1 MKTASTMTAAKQSEE
16 EIRSGRKGPSLD
28 ALAFIA
34 AASEATYLLSAEGSI
49 IAANEKAAERLSV
62 DSSQELLGQCL
73 FDLERTDRGYDHRE
87 IFEKVLREGSTELL
101 EDKSGD
107 RYEKYTYA
115 PVADTSETVLRVIL
129 YVADVTN
136 IYRWDEELRREQQR
150 QIFYMES
157 LPGFVF
163 LLGEDYSIRYANRYF
178 RQQFGRPLSRKCFE
192 VIHQKDDA
200 CLGCAAIDVFKSQSP
215 VQWEWTYTDGRTFHL
230 YAHPMTDVDLSPVVM
245 VMGIDITAR
254 KMAEDALKLAQR
266 YQQAILDN
274 IPDLVWL
281 KNEAGKFVA
290 VNNAFASVC
299 GVPQEELIGKTD
311 VDAWDDGETAKI
323 FQYRDDE
330 VIRLKEPKTTE
341 EAIVTKEGEV
351 RWMETIRVPILTS
364 DGGLDG
370 LTAIA
375 HDITERKKTVDQLM
389 YSHSEMEKHVRE
401 RTAEL
406 EKAVKQLEQEI
417 EERKRTEEK
426 LVQARKRA
434 EVATRA
440 KSQFLANMS
449 HEIRTPLNVILGMT
463 EMSLTCTDIVDQHRA
478 LEMVRES
485 GTSLLAII
493 NDILDFSKIEARKLV
508 LEELHFDLWKL
519 LEMIKQVYSYPASK
533 KNLRLDLQISPDV
546 PHVIQGDPN
555 RLRQVL
561 NNLLANAV
569 KFTEQ
574 GAIIINVWSE
584 GECSVTG
591 MSHVSIAVTDTG
603 IGIAEEQRKIIFESF
618 QQADGSTTRQ
628 YGGTGLGLTISKRLV
643 ALMGGSL
650 TLKSR
655 EAHGSTFT
663 CRIPFKLGEQDK
675 VIESDSG
682 TEVKDDLRPP
692 QKARILLAEDNALNR
707 ELATRY
713 LRGRNSEVLVATN
726 GQEALDMLKN
736 EKVDLVLM
744 DVQMP
749 ILDGISAT
757 EQIRAS
763 TDLAVPSDIPI
774 IAMTAHALPGD
785 KKRFLEVGMTGYI
798 SKPIE
803 LKKLSEV
810 IAATLQMQDAPKD
823 AGASQQE
830 PATAA
835 DEQSVSDENVNFEQT
850 DPEQLESGITE
861 RAKALQLL
869 QDNEKLLRRLEK
881 VFLRDADQDLT
892 ALRLACEKQD
902 KSESIRLA
910 HMLKGASSTIGAGKA
925 SALARDLEYA
935 LNLDNHEHSM
945 LLFQSLAREMKV
957 VCDFLQKQHEAMD

>member
-1 MKTASTMTAAKQSEE
+1 MNTKQPMNSAEQSEKE
-16 EIRSGRKGPSLD
+16 NSSEFSGPSPD

-34 AASEATYLLSAEGSI
+34 AASEATYLLSAGGNI
-49 IAANEKAAERLSV
+49 IAANEKAAERLNVSG
-62 DSSQELLGQCL
+62 SEALLGKCV

-87 IFEKVLREGSTELL
+87 IFEKVLHGGSTELL

-115 PVADTSETVLRVIL
+115 PVADTSEAVLRVIL
-129 YVADVTN
+129 YVTDVTN

-178 RQQFGRPLSRKCFE
+178 RQQFGRPRNRKCYE
-192 VIHQKDDA
+192 VIHEKGDA
-200 CLGCAAIDVFKSQSP
+200 CIGCAAINVFKSQSP

-266 YQQAILDN
+266 YQQSILDN

-290 VNNAFASVC
+290 VNNAFALVC
-299 GVPQEELIGKTD
+299 GVAQDDLIGKTD
-311 VDAWDDGETAKI
+311 ADAWDSETAEI

-330 VIRLKEPKTTE
+330 VMRLREHKTTE
-341 EAIVTKEGEV
+341 EVIVTKDGET
-351 RWMETIRVPILTS
+351 RWMETIRVPIVTS

-375 HDITERKKTVDQLM
+375 HDITERKKAVDQLM

-463 EMSLTCTDIVDQHRA
+463 EMSLTCTDIVDQRRA

-493 NDILDFSKIEARKLV
+493 NDILDFSKIEARKLI
-508 LEELHFDLWKL
+508 LEELHFDLRKL
-519 LEMIKQVYSYPASK
+519 LEITQQVYSYQASK
-533 KNLRLDLQISPDV
+533 KNLRLELQISRDV
-546 PHVIQGDPN
+546 PSVIQGDPN

-584 GECSVTG
+584 GQSNVADTTN
-591 MSHVSIAVTDTG
+591 VSISVTDTG
-603 IGIAEEQRKIIFESF
+603 IGIAEEQRKIIFDSF

-655 EAHGSTFT
+655 EGHGSTFT
-663 CRIPFKLGEQDK
+663 CRIPFKLGDKNK
-675 VIESDSG
+675 VIAEESGD
-682 TEVKDDLRPP
+682 EVKGEMNMP
-692 QKARILLAEDNALNR
+692 KKSRILLAEDNALNR

-713 LRGRNSEVLVATN
+713 LKGRNSEVLVATN
-726 GQEALDMLKN
+726 GQEALDMLRT
-736 EKVDLVLM
+736 ESVDLVLM

-757 EQIRAS
+757 EQIRTA
-763 TDLAVPSDIPI
+763 TDLAVPNDIPI

-810 IAATLQMQDAPKD
+810 IAATLQMP
-823 AGASQQE
+823 QQSPVE
-830 PATAA
+830 NVATLQPPA
-835 DEQSVSDENVNFEQT
+835 DENDARGAAEDSASVAEPDLG
-850 DPEQLESGITE
+850 QLESGITE
-861 RAKALQLL
+861 RENALHLL
-869 QDNEKLLRRLEK
+869 QENNKLLHRLEK
-881 VFLRDADQDLT
+881 VYLRDADQDLA
-892 ALRLACEKQD
+892 ALRLACETKD
-902 KSESIRLA
+902 KGESVRLA
-910 HMLKGASSTIGAGKA
+910 HMLKGASSTIGAAKA
-925 SALARDLEYA
+925 SALARDLEYS
-935 LNLDNHEHSM
+935 LNLDNHEHSE
-945 LLFQSLAREMKV
+945 LLFQSLAREIQL
-957 VCDFLQKQHEAMD
+957 VCATLQKEHDAME